1 MIFFQFCGRRLSLCL
16 FACLESEYEL
26 GFLMVR
32 MMSPEDAQNMRTCH
46 NETLIHMNWRKTL
59 VCDNNGIFRRD
70 DPTALLRMAQYAQ
83 FVVLILNVPI
93 DAQITLDYNVNQGQ
107 HPLDYE
113 MDEEYNPDF
122 EDRGGYTSLMLAI
135 KRRSFGMAGVLGDLG
150 ADWHTLVNADGQTA
164 YDMLRIA
171 AEEEQFTSGPNNT
184 VSFVVPNEIK
194 RTLRSLV
201 RLYKPIHK

>member
-93 DAQITLDYNVNQGQ
+93 GAQI
-107 HPLDYE
+107 
-113 MDEEYNPDF
+113 
-122 EDRGGYTSLMLAI
+122 
-135 KRRSFGMAGVLGDLG
+135 
-150 ADWHTLVNADGQTA
+150 
-164 YDMLRIA
+164 
-171 AEEEQFTSGPNNT
+171 
-184 VSFVVPNEIK
+184 
-194 RTLRSLV
+194 SLV
-201 RLYKPIHK
+201 FVSVHPRVRVFLVFGPCGPCKAKKVQERSTGSARH